1 MILVDDNADSIKYNY
16 PFAVKIDPFEG
27 NQQDVHL
34 KTTFQTILKFY
45 RWQMIFIQTQ
55 YSYFDLIM
63 LSILPWFFTNHTCFN
78 LANKYLNYF
87 GNCQNNLLNSR
98 EQITK

>member
-16 PFAVKIDPFEG
+16 PFAVNIDPFEG

-45 RWQMIFIQTQ
+45 R
-55 YSYFDLIM
+55 
-63 LSILPWFFTNHTCFN
+63 
-78 LANKYLNYF
+78 
-87 GNCQNNLLNSR
+87 
-98 EQITK
+98 